1 MIVLPQL
8 PGSCLV
14 VKTTQKSSRI
24 TWLALFLE
32 LLLPT
37 SAIIF
42 CATFWLVGL
51 LAFYAP
57 DDTELDLKM
66 RNCLKLELD
75 IAVY

>member
-1 MIVLPQL
+1 MIVLLQL

-14 VKTTQKSSRI
+14 VKTTHKSGRL

-57 DDTELDLKM
+57 DTELDLKM

>member
-1 MIVLPQL
+1 M
-8 PGSCLV
+8 

-57 DDTELDLKM
+57 DDTELDLNM

>member
-14 VKTTQKSSRI
+14 VKTTQKSGRL

-57 DDTELDLKM
+57 DDTELDLNM